1 MVSKAMQTESVT
13 YTQHHMVGSNSNKSG
28 VMLVNNQQ
36 QQQSK
41 AGERSTSMP
50 NSTGPRRESVFT
62 DADYEKS
69 GSILVMKSSDKKGY
83 RKASVDHS
91 MDTPVSQ
98 VQVSTKGRL
107 LNGIM
112 ATQSTSLGVDIGV

>member
-28 VMLVNNQQ
+28 VMLVNNE

-41 AGERSTSMP
+41 VGERSTSMP

-69 GSILVMKSSDKKGY
+69 GSILVMESDKKGY